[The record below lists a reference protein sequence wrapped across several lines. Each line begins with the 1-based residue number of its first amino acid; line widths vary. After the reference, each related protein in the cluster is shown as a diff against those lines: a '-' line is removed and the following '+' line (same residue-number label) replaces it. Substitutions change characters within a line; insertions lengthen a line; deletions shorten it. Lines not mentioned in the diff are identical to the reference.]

1 MAKIP
6 GIPRLVGVI
15 HLPPLPGSVLGG
27 DASNFPALLDHALR
41 DAGAWAE
48 GGADALIIENF
59 GDIPFRKDRVE
70 QHTVAA
76 MALAVSALK
85 AETGLPIGVNVL
97 RNDVLSAIA
106 IAAIAGG
113 SFVRANVYAGAS
125 VTDQGIIEGNAVEA
139 QLLIKRL
146 GAPVTVWADVE
157 VKHAAPLAPRPL
169 AEMAEDVVLRGLA
182 GAVILTGSGTGKPT
196 NLEDIAT
203 AKRAVPSTPVY
214 VGSGANV
221 DTIPAIFAH
230 ADGAVIGTA
239 AKIDGDVRN
248 PVDLERVKALRSA
261 IDAAVGES

>member
-15 HLPPLPGSVLGG
+15 HLPPLPGSVHGE
-27 DASNFPALLDHALR
+27 AATAFPTLLDRALR
-41 DAGAWAE
+41 DAEAWAE
-48 GGADALIIENF
+48 GGAEALVVENF

-70 QHTVAA
+70 PHTVAA

-106 IAAIAGG
+106 IAAVAGG

-146 GAPVTVWADVE
+146 GAPVTVWADLD

-169 AEMAEDVVLRGLA
+169 ADMAEDAVLRGLA

-196 NLEDIAT
+196 NPDDIAA
-203 AKRAVPSTPVY
+203 AKAAVPNTPVY
-214 VGSGANV
+214 VGSGATV
-221 DTIPAIFAH
+221 ETIPAIFAH
-230 ADGAVIGTA
+230 ADGAIIGTA

-248 PVDLERVKALRSA
+248 PVDPARVKALRAA
-261 IDAAVGES
+261 IDAM